1 MLVTTCRFRACAV
14 TAAVLRAA
22 RAVSV
27 LGMAMSLGLLS
38 LPVSAQ
44 NQLEHRNRSYDHT
57 IGGVQFSVPGSYMH
71 PSHIRGRAD
80 DALSFMFWVSDGKPE
95 AAGVTPI
102 GTKDRVGRA
111 IFWPTEPGRPF
122 NSGEDFLVRVREARP
137 MERNKALERQQFVRN
152 GVTRGGG
159 PTTIENG
166 LECHTYATGYKYCAT
181 PTGTDPDVAMSLSM
195 FPDNQYWRMRL
206 YSPAD
211 SLWVEL
217 DFPEVGQSRW
227 PEVVCHTLLLIR
239 SWRISDGPP
248 PPDCSKRPRLS

>member
-1 MLVTTCRFRACAV
+1 M
-14 TAAVLRAA
+14 
-22 RAVSV
+22 AVS
-27 LGMAMSLGLLS
+27 LGFFS

-44 NQLEHRNRSYDHT
+44 HQIETRNTSYDHT
-57 IGGVQFSVPGSYMH
+57 IGGVQFRVPGSYMH

-80 DALSFMFWVSDGKPE
+80 GALFFMFWVSDGKPE

-122 NSGEDFLVRVREARP
+122 NSGEDFLVRVRAARP
-137 MERNKALERQQFVRN
+137 MERDKALERQQFTRD

-159 PTTIENG
+159 PTTNENG

-181 PTGTDPDVAMSLSM
+181 PIGTDPDVAMALQL
-195 FPDNQYWRMRL
+195 FPENLFWRMRL

-211 SLWVEL
+211 SLWAEL
-217 DFPEVGQSRW
+217 DFPELGQAHW
-227 PEVVCHTLLLIR
+227 PEVVCRTLLLIR
-239 SWRISDGPP
+239 TWRISDGPP